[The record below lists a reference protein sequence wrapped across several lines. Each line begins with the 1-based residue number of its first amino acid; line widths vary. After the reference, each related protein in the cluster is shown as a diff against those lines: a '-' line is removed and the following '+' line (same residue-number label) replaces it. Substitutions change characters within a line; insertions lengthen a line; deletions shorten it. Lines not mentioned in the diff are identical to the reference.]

1 MRVVS
6 LSVHRHIPW
15 KSDNELNINA
25 YYKSQHSTKICLR
38 RVYILN
44 SFMLIYKKVSTEFLL
59 TVTFVDI
66 RNMKA
71 TCRINVT
78 NFRRDSYSYSVCY
91 TSDWNLFEMRQLW
104 FFFWFFMQYLV
115 IGVVNNC
122 FNTNLEPWN
131 EVIKIVRNAK
141 IDYKQKN
148 HISNNRQEEYHV
160 SHLSLLN
167 SCRPF
172 IQSFIY
178 NVFSLTVYFPYG
190 KGCF

>member
-1 MRVVS
+1 MWQILGEIVIRIAFAT
-6 LSVHRHIPW
+6 LRIGIYLKW
-15 KSDNELNINA
+15 DN
-25 YYKSQHSTKICLR
+25 C
-38 RVYILN
+38 
-44 SFMLIYKKVSTEFLL
+44 
-59 TVTFVDI
+59 D
-66 RNMKA
+66 
-71 TCRINVT
+71 
-78 NFRRDSYSYSVCY
+78 
-91 TSDWNLFEMRQLW
+91 

-115 IGVVNNC
+115 IGVVKNC

-178 NVFSLTVYFPYG
+178 NVFSLNSLHVVSLWERLYLKNLLAQEKSQKFIQRRLKRNLEVTKYYIFDIQLTFQTFHLIFSWIIG
-190 KGCF
+190 RSW

>member
-1 MRVVS
+1 MWQILGEIVIRIAFAT
-6 LSVHRHIPW
+6 LRIGIYLKW
-15 KSDNELNINA
+15 DNCDL
-25 YYKSQHSTKICLR
+25 
-38 RVYILN
+38 
-44 SFMLIYKKVSTEFLL
+44 FL
-59 TVTFVDI
+59 V
-66 RNMKA
+66 
-71 TCRINVT
+71 
-78 NFRRDSYSYSVCY
+78 
-91 TSDWNLFEMRQLW
+91 
-104 FFFWFFMQYLV
+104 FMQYLV

-122 FNTNLEPWN
+122 FNANLEPWN

-178 NVFSLTVYFPYG
+178 NVFSLNSLFSLWERL
-190 KGCF
+190 

>member
-1 MRVVS
+1 MWQILGEIVIRIAFAK
-6 LSVHRHIPW
+6 LRIGIYLKW
-15 KSDNELNINA
+15 DN
-25 YYKSQHSTKICLR
+25 CD
-38 RVYILN
+38 
-44 SFMLIYKKVSTEFLL
+44 FFL
-59 TVTFVDI
+59 V
-66 RNMKA
+66 
-71 TCRINVT
+71 
-78 NFRRDSYSYSVCY
+78 
-91 TSDWNLFEMRQLW
+91 
-104 FFFWFFMQYLV
+104 FMQYLV

-160 SHLSLLN
+160 SHLSRLN

-178 NVFSLTVYFPYG
+178 NVFSLNSLVSLWERLYLKNLLAQEKSQKFI
-190 KGCF
+190 